1 MRLAVFGLGFM
12 GSTHLKAWRNIPAA
26 SLFAVMDE
34 DQQRLTGDLSSI
46 QGNIGGPGEKLD
58 FTHIRKYTSVKDAV
72 ADPEIE
78 IVDICL
84 PTDQHVSAAVAALRA
99 GKHVLVEKPLA
110 LDAAGADQVMA
121 EARKSGR
128 LLMTGQVVRF
138 IPSYRIP
145 ADMLKSGKLGPVRS
159 ALFRR
164 RCAAPDWSKWL
175 TDPSKSGG
183 GVFDLLIHDVDYCL
197 HIFGPPTSVSAVG
210 YEDMP
215 HGIDW
220 ISARLYYPSIGAVII
235 NGGWHHPKAYPFSME
250 FTIVADGGTF
260 EYSSAGRPLT
270 LYGANGEAQA
280 LETPEKDFFQEEL
293 EYFMDCVTNGHRP
306 ERCLP
311 EESAAAV
318 KLTRWMVESRG
329 KNGERIECRF

>member
-110 LDAAGADQVMA
+110 LDATGADQVMA

-164 RCAAPDWSKWL
+164 R
-175 TDPSKSGG
+175 
-183 GVFDLLIHDVDYCL
+183 
-197 HIFGPPTSVSAVG
+197 
-210 YEDMP
+210 
-215 HGIDW
+215 
-220 ISARLYYPSIGAVII
+220 
-235 NGGWHHPKAYPFSME
+235 
-250 FTIVADGGTF
+250 
-260 EYSSAGRPLT
+260 
-270 LYGANGEAQA
+270 
-280 LETPEKDFFQEEL
+280 
-293 EYFMDCVTNGHRP
+293 
-306 ERCLP
+306 
-311 EESAAAV
+311 
-318 KLTRWMVESRG
+318 
-329 KNGERIECRF
+329 